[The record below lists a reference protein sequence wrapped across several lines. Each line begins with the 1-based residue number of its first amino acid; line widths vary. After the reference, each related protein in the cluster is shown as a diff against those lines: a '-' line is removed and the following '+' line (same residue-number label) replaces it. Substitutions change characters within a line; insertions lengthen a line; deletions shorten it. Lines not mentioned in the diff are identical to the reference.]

1 MLIQIQA
8 KKGTSIEVLHEVE
21 ELGVTNEII
30 ELGETQQIRVC
41 VEDWES
47 DVSIRV
53 GQLELI
59 PYQSSSED
67 ALFFSRGDIPKE
79 VLKKSDFF
87 CPIFIIATDN
97 FFDPLRVV

>member
-8 KKGTSIEVLHEVE
+8 KKGTSIEVLHELE
-21 ELGVTNEII
+21 EQGVANEII

-59 PYQSSSED
+59 PTNPRMRMYCSFRVATYQ
-67 ALFFSRGDIPKE
+67 KMH
-79 VLKKSDFF
+79 
-87 CPIFIIATDN
+87 
-97 FFDPLRVV
+97 